1 MYNNYNLVVG
11 ENAIVPLANG
21 RRVRYVNLDNAA
33 TTPAFKK
40 VAEDLIDFLPY
51 YSSIHRGMGY
61 KSQLSTKLYEEG
73 RKVVAKFVG
82 TDLRNSSVVFVKNT
96 TEAINKLSN
105 MLYSKYKDDVI
116 LSTEM
121 EHHSNDLPWRKFKLD
136 HVKIDAYG
144 KLCLDDLED
153 KLKYHRGKVRLVAV
167 TGASNVTGY
176 KNQIHNIAKIAHSY
190 GARIL
195 VDGAQLVPHA
205 PINIKPM
212 NSDEHIDYLAFSA
225 HKMYA
230 PFGIGVL
237 IGPREELENLPPDY
251 SGGGT
256 VDVVTLDSVKWLHTP
271 EKDEAGSPNVL
282 GVVALTSAI
291 RTLEK
296 LGMENVERYESKL
309 LKYAINSLAPIEDV
323 IMYCSNCNQNVSIVT
338 FNIEGMY
345 HEVVAKILSYE
356 FGIGVRSGCF
366 CAHPYI
372 QKLLNISREEA
383 MKISKLG
390 GNRPG
395 MVRISFG
402 IYNTTGEIDY
412 FIYAIR
418 NIIKN
423 KERYLKKY
431 GQ

>member
-1 MYNNYNLVVG
+1 MYNNYNLVLG
-11 ENAIVPLANG
+11 ENAIVPLIDG
-21 RRVRYVNLDNAA
+21 RKVRYVNLDNAA

-40 VAEDLIDFLPY
+40 VVEDLLDFLPY

-61 KSQLSTKLYEEG
+61 KSQVSTKLYDDG

-82 TDLRNSSVVFVKNT
+82 ADLNNSSVIFVKNT

-105 MLYSKYKDDVI
+105 MLYNKYKDDII

-121 EHHSNDLPWRKFKLD
+121 EHHSNDLPWRKFKLE
-136 HVKIDAYG
+136 HVKIDNHG
-144 KLCLDDLED
+144 KLCLNDLEER
-153 KLKYHRGKVRLVAV
+153 LKKHGGKVKLVAV

-176 KNQIHNIAKIAHSY
+176 KNDIHYIARIAHKY
-190 GARIL
+190 GAKIL

-205 PINIKPM
+205 PINVKAID
-212 NSDEHIDYLAFSA
+212 SEEHIDYLVFSA

-237 IGPREELENLPPDY
+237 IGAKDELENLPPDY

-271 EKDEAGSPNVL
+271 EKDESGSPNVV

-291 RTLEK
+291 KTLDK
-296 LGMENVERYESKL
+296 LGMKNIEEYENRL
-309 LKYAINSLAPIEDV
+309 LKHAIRSLQRV
-323 IMYCSNCNQNVSIVT
+323 NGLNMYCSDCNKNVSIIT
-338 FNIEGMY
+338 FNVDGMY
-345 HEVVAKILSYE
+345 HETVAKILSYE

-372 QKLLNISREEA
+372 QRLLNISEEEVK
-383 MKISKLG
+383 KISKLAG
-390 GNRPG
+390 SRPG

-402 IYNTTGEIDY
+402 IYNTLEEVDY
-412 FIYAIR
+412 FVYAIKK
-418 NIIKN
+418 IISN
-423 KERYLKKY
+423 KESYLKKY
-431 GQ
+431 KN